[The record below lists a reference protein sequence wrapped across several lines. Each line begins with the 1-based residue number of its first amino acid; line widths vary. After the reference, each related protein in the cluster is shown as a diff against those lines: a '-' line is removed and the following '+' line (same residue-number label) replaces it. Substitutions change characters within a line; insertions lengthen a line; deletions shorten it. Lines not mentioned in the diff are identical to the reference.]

1 MPGRLKAFLFLTW
14 ALVRTFFIRL
24 FGGGRQG
31 IAAFRE
37 NYDADRLPPVTPDER
52 RVMAEFGRC
61 IACELCNRGEGERI
75 EGSAGAYRGVME
87 VVLAGSRS
95 MPDFRAAA
103 MSLTHVPEEAL
114 AEKEA
119 LCPARVP
126 IREIT
131 RFVRS
136 KAAEVGYSLPAPRS
150 LASGL
155 AVAGADNASPR
166 TSDV

>member
-14 ALVRTFFIRL
+14 ALVRTFFVRL

-52 RVMAEFGRC
+52 EVMSGFGRC
-61 IACELCNRGEGERI
+61 IACELCDRGEGERI
-75 EGSAGAYRGVME
+75 EQSGGAYRGVMA

-103 MSLTHVPEEAL
+103 ASLTHVPEEIL

-119 LCPARVP
+119 LCPTNVP
-126 IREIT
+126 IEAIT

-150 LASGL
+150 TRGSTLESPK
-155 AVAGADNASPR
+155 NAPSPAP
-166 TSDV
+166 DV

>member
-1 MPGRLKAFLFLTW
+1 VPGRLKAFLFLTW
-14 ALVRTFFIRL
+14 ALVRTFFVRL

-52 RVMAEFGRC
+52 RMMTGFGRC
-61 IACELCNRGEGERI
+61 VACELCDRGEGERI
-75 EGSAGAYRGVME
+75 AQSGGAYRGVMA

-103 MSLTHVPEEAL
+103 ASLTHVPEEIL
-114 AEKEA
+114 AEKEL
-119 LCPARVP
+119 LCPTGVP
-126 IREIT
+126 IAAIA

-136 KAAEVGYSLPAPRS
+136 KAAEVGYSLPAPR
-150 LASGL
+150 
-155 AVAGADNASPR
+155 AGDETVKNAS
-166 TSDV
+166 SSAADV

>member
-14 ALVRTFFIRL
+14 ALVWTFFVRL

-52 RVMAEFGRC
+52 SLMTGFGRC
-61 IACELCNRGEGERI
+61 IACQLCDRGEGERI
-75 EGSAGAYRGVME
+75 AQSQGAYRGVMA

-103 MSLTHVPEEAL
+103 ASLTHVPEEIL
-114 AEKEA
+114 AEKE
-119 LCPARVP
+119 LVCPTGVP
-126 IREIT
+126 IAAIT

-136 KAAEVGYSLPAPRS
+136 KAAEVGYSLPAPRGPGES
-150 LASGL
+150 IK
-155 AVAGADNASPR
+155 NASSPAA
-166 TSDV
+166 DV